1 MRHLIGMTSV
11 TYAVRAEK
19 YLRSQGVRVKIV
31 PTPKTVG
38 SGCGYSLELPEN
50 ADLDRTLGMLRDAH
64 IKIKEVY
71 K

>member
-1 MRHLIGMTSV
+1 MKYLIGMTSI
-11 TYAVRAEK
+11 TYVVKAEK
-19 YLRSQGVRVKIV
+19 LLRSKGIRVRIV

-38 SGCGYSLELPEN
+38 SGCGYSLELTEPP
-50 ADLDRTLGMLRDAH
+50 DRAAALLKAGG